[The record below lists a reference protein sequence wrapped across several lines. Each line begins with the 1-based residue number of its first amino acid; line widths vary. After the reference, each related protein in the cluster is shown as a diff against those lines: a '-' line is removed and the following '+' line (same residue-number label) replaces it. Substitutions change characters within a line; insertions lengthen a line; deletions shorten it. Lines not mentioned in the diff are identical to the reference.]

1 MLSENANKNLRSQRA
16 AGMVNPLTELE
27 IFDLANSTYPT
38 IQQHMTYHI
47 LCFLLDS
54 PEFDLKTYQHKKDD
68 RLKAPAPVNQLPC
81 GPEHTTLQ
89 YLLGTVGIAEVSYE
103 DNSRLINEW
112 FNQLGWDTIAKCI
125 KVSVEKIVAWVGDQ
139 LTMDRLR
146 CLFKY
151 CAEDLNS
158 FQQLDFSL
166 FVFGWLH
173 LQMAFANSLHKQYLG
188 MTQGCGLRQGFLLL
202 EKKGL
207 TKVQTKG
214 PFHHDLEET
223 LYHIAEGHI
232 REDWLI
238 LAGVEKLEEL

>member
-68 RLKAPAPVNQLPC
+68 RLKAPAPVDQLPC

-146 CLFKY
+146 SLFKY

-158 FQQLDFSL
+158 FQ
-166 FVFGWLH
+166 
-173 LQMAFANSLHKQYLG
+173 
-188 MTQGCGLRQGFLLL
+188 
-202 EKKGL
+202 
-207 TKVQTKG
+207 
-214 PFHHDLEET
+214 
-223 LYHIAEGHI
+223 
-232 REDWLI
+232 
-238 LAGVEKLEEL
+238 